1 MGMASKEPMDEKV
14 EERLWV
20 EYRRTKDQKIRE
32 TFVIQYSPL
41 VKFVAGKVAV
51 GMPHNVEFDDL
62 VGFGSIGLLDAIDK
76 YDPDRGVKFK
86 TYAVT
91 RIRGAIF
98 DELRQIDWV
107 PRSVRKKAKE
117 LEETVANLE
126 SQMGRTATDQ
136 EIASSMGL
144 DSEEYSKTIMKISA
158 TSIVSLN
165 EVWSGVDENEKNSIG
180 DTIESPISLHP
191 DVMVEKEEIRRVII
205 DAIKE
210 LPEKEKQILVLYWYE
225 DLTLKEIGEVMK
237 VTESRVSQLHSKAML
252 RLRAKLTNVRKGIM

>member
-1 MGMASKEPMDEKV
+1 MGMANKEPMDEKV

-76 YDPDRGVKFK
+76 YDPERGVKFK

-144 DSEEYSKTIMKISA
+144 DDEEYSKTVMKISA

-205 DAIKE
+205 DAIRE

-252 RLRAKLTNVRKGIM
+252 HLRAKLTNVRKGIM

>member
-1 MGMASKEPMDEKV
+1 MANKEPMDEKV

-76 YDPDRGVKFK
+76 YDPERGVKFK

-144 DSEEYSKTIMKISA
+144 DDEEYSKTVMKISA

-205 DAIKE
+205 DAIRE

-252 RLRAKLTNVRKGIM
+252 HLRAKLTNVRKGIM

>member
-14 EERLWV
+14 EERLWL

-126 SQMGRTATDQ
+126 SQMGRIATDQ

-144 DSEEYSKTIMKISA
+144 DDEEYSKTVMKISA

-205 DAIKE
+205 DAIRE

>member
-14 EERLWV
+14 EERLWL

-144 DSEEYSKTIMKISA
+144 NDEEYSKTIMKISA

-205 DAIKE
+205 DAIRE

-237 VTESRVSQLHSKAML
+237 VTESRVSQLHSKAMF

>member
-14 EERLWV
+14 EERLWL

-117 LEETVANLE
+117 LEETIAGLE

-144 DSEEYSKTIMKISA
+144 NDEEYSRTIMKISA

-165 EVWSGVDENEKNSIG
+165 EVWSGADENEKSSIG
-180 DTIESPISLHP
+180 DTIEAPISLHP
-191 DVMVEKEEIRRVII
+191 DVMVEKEEMRRVII

-225 DLTLKEIGEVMK
+225 DLTLKEIGQVMK

>member
-1 MGMASKEPMDEKV
+1 MGMASKEPMDEKL
-14 EERLWV
+14 EERLWQ
-20 EYRRTKDQKIRE
+20 EYRRTKNQDIRE

-76 YDPDRGVKFK
+76 YDPERGVKFK

-117 LEETVANLE
+117 LEETIASLE

-144 DSEEYSKTIMKISA
+144 NEEEYSKTVMKISTA
-158 TSIVSLN
+158 SIVSLN
-165 EVWSGVDENEKNSIG
+165 EVWSGMDENEKNSIG

-191 DVMVEKEEIRRVII
+191 DVIVEKDEIRRVII
-205 DAIKE
+205 DAIQE
-210 LPEKEKQILVLYWYE
+210 LPEKEKQILILYWYE